1 MLSDVGDVG
10 CYQDVSC
17 HSKQPASPCCAAAVA
32 TVERPHVNNRG
43 AAAGDGTGAW
53 RPGLLCSPHFDRVSE
68 NLRRTPPLA
77 CLSHYPDHRHHI
89 MVTIVASPHGLLKA
103 GGAEARTDMMLY
115 LSIHLFR
122 ALSIWDIETL
132 NDA

>member
-1 MLSDVGDVG
+1 
-10 CYQDVSC
+10 
-17 HSKQPASPCCAAAVA
+17 
-32 TVERPHVNNRG
+32 
-43 AAAGDGTGAW
+43 
-53 RPGLLCSPHFDRVSE
+53 
-68 NLRRTPPLA
+68 
-77 CLSHYPDHRHHI
+77 

-122 ALSIWDIETL
+122 ALSFWDIETL

>member
-1 MLSDVGDVG
+1 MCPVIASSPRARVALPLSPLWNAPTAIIEE
-10 CYQDVSC
+10 
-17 HSKQPASPCCAAAVA
+17 QPQVMVPELGGPACVQ
-32 TVERPHVNNRG
+32 
-43 AAAGDGTGAW
+43 
-53 RPGLLCSPHFDRVSE
+53 PHFDRVSE
-68 NLRRTPPLA
+68 NLRRTYPLA
-77 CLSHYPDHRHHI
+77 CLSHYPDRRHHI